1 MSGTI
6 LGPLFQEIIPCLRLV
21 LNVALLSNTYW
32 WLNLRNPNS
41 PRLQLSQEEVTS
53 TKDFVFEQLETAGF
67 HLDFRTVENNFGMCF
82 IDLLIY
88 RVVIVKF
95 PELRTCVYLFW
106 HWQHANLQVS
116 WILNNLVMQQC
127 MIKVERYLI
136 LSDRIFA
143 LCLATCQNQLS
154 IDVLLNWPSCS
165 RGLFVLLFYV
175 NSCLRWINCLL
186 PLRELRLK

>member
-67 HLDFRTVENNFGMCF
+67 HLDFRTVENNFGMCL
-82 IDLLIY
+82 IDLLIL

-136 LSDRIFA
+136 NCQIGFLLCVWLHVRI
-143 LCLATCQNQLS
+143 NYQLMF
-154 IDVLLNWPSCS
+154 C
-165 RGLFVLLFYV
+165 
-175 NSCLRWINCLL
+175 
-186 PLRELRLK
+186 